1 MSLIGSYTPG
11 DVVSFNFTTRQAT
24 GAPTNPTSLVLGMY
38 KGAATTPGT
47 SGLTYT
53 ATFNAVVG
61 LNHVDINTGND
72 ATFFNR
78 GAQIDVAV
86 TSGSVN
92 GVSVVGEVVGRLLL
106 NRPAN
111 MNSVVIDSGGTVL
124 ANARQ
129 LAQTSV
135 LIDANGYPQVGVPR
149 PVTVGTNQDKTGYG
163 ATFSG
168 TVTVG
173 TNEDKTGYGLS
184 GTQTFNNTGTW
195 TGSVTGPVTVGTNR
209 DKTGYGAT
217 FSGTVTVGTN
227 EDKTGYGLS
236 GTQTFNNTGTWTGS
250 VTGAVTVGT
259 NQDKLGYGLAGTVTV
274 GTNQDKTGY
283 AATVSGTV
291 SVGTN
296 QDKTGYGLAGTQTF
310 NNTGTWTGVFT
321 GAVTVGTNQD
331 KLGYG
336 MAGTQA
342 FDNTGQTTALPIQSN
357 LKKNQALSG
366 FTLIM
371 TDSTTHVPTAGLTVS
386 GFRSHNGGP
395 FTSIANTVGAIG
407 SGFYKVDFP
416 ASDTNANV
424 LGLRFT
430 ATGADD
436 QDFTLVLQP

>member
-149 PVTVGTNQDKTGYG
+149 PVTVGTNQ
-163 ATFSG
+163 
-168 TVTVG
+168 
-173 TNEDKTGYGLS
+173 
-184 GTQTFNNTGTW
+184 
-195 TGSVTGPVTVGTNR
+195 